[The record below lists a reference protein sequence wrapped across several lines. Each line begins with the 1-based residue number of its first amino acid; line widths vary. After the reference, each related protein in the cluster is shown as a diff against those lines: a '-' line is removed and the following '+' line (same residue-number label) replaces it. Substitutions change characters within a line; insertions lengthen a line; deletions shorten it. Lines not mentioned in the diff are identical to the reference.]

1 MSENTIDKAYDTL
14 INSTPDT
21 AAEAIN
27 EAKDAID
34 NAPTNVVNYPTET
47 TPPSNVESKK
57 VMGVYDPKTGN
68 IIPTE
73 DEVDEETQQKV
84 IEALS
89 NVFVDP
95 AEKAIGDLDADIKK
109 FLNSKFKSSSSD
121 TDKIAKL
128 VAHRILNDSVDYY
141 SEMPTIMQQSVNKIM
156 LDANTENVPK
166 NMIKHRNQVAKMIID
181 ELVEEYNASTSKA
194 VDLDTVLASYDK
206 EIDNINKEMGTEI
219 GNMMLGFDIERKKQI
234 DIAIEASKKTGNTA
248 NVEKLETIKANI
260 DKAFDLTDFKEYCKH
275 CRIKPIEIKK
285 PSRVF
290 DNFNF
295 KYEHNDIVINDIR
308 ACPDIIIRHMNEYTR
323 DQAMSVCL
331 AFCKYC
337 ANMNANDIADHTF
350 MYYFIRNIIVID
362 RINPR
367 GKGYATITGKDKEFY
382 DTFVANIRECINNL
396 LERNVTLK

>member
-27 EAKDAID
+27 EAKDVID

-68 IIPTE
+68 ITPTE

-121 TDKIAKL
+121 TDKVAKL

-194 VDLDTVLASYDK
+194 VDLDTVLAS
-206 EIDNINKEMGTEI
+206 
-219 GNMMLGFDIERKKQI
+219 
-234 DIAIEASKKTGNTA
+234 
-248 NVEKLETIKANI
+248 
-260 DKAFDLTDFKEYCKH
+260 
-275 CRIKPIEIKK
+275 
-285 PSRVF
+285 
-290 DNFNF
+290 
-295 KYEHNDIVINDIR
+295 
-308 ACPDIIIRHMNEYTR
+308 
-323 DQAMSVCL
+323 
-331 AFCKYC
+331 
-337 ANMNANDIADHTF
+337 
-350 MYYFIRNIIVID
+350 
-362 RINPR
+362 
-367 GKGYATITGKDKEFY
+367 
-382 DTFVANIRECINNL
+382 
-396 LERNVTLK
+396 

>member
-14 INSTPDT
+14 INATPDT
-21 AAEAIN
+21 AVEAIN

-47 TPPSNVESKK
+47 TPTDVEGKN

-68 IIPTE
+68 ITPTE

-89 NVFVDP
+89 NAFVDP
-95 AEKAIGDLDADIKK
+95 AEKAIGNLDADIKK
-109 FLNSKFKSSSSD
+109 FLNSKFKASRSD
-121 TDKIAKL
+121 TDKVAKL

-206 EIDNINKEMGTEI
+206 EIDKINNEMGTEI

-260 DKAFDLTDFKEYCKH
+260 DKAFDLLILKN
-275 CRIKPIEIKK
+275 
-285 PSRVF
+285 SVS
-290 DNFNF
+290 
-295 KYEHNDIVINDIR
+295 IVELSLLKLR
-308 ACPDIIIRHMNEYTR
+308 SLVESSIISILS
-323 DQAMSVCL
+323 MSTMIL
-331 AFCKYC
+331 
-337 ANMNANDIADHTF
+337 
-350 MYYFIRNIIVID
+350 
-362 RINPR
+362 
-367 GKGYATITGKDKEFY
+367 
-382 DTFVANIRECINNL
+382 
-396 LERNVTLK
+396 

>member
-14 INSTPDT
+14 INATPNTVVD
-21 AAEAIN
+21 AIN
-27 EAKDAID
+27 DAKDAID
-34 NAPTNVVNYPTET
+34 NAPTNVVNYPVENIST
-47 TPPSNVESKK
+47 NVEGKK

-68 IIPTE
+68 ITPTE
-73 DEVDEETQQKV
+73 EEVDEETQQKV

-89 NVFVDP
+89 NAFVDP
-95 AEKAIGDLDADIKK
+95 AEKAIGDLDVDIKA
-109 FLNSKFKSSSSD
+109 FLNNKYKASKED

-141 SEMPTIMQQSVNKIM
+141 SEMPTIMQQAVNKIM

-166 NMIKHRNQVAKMIID
+166 NMIKHKNQVAKMLID
-181 ELVEEYNASTSKA
+181 ELVTEYNASTSKA
-194 VDLDTVLASYDK
+194 VDLDTVLASYDN
-206 EIDNINKEMGTEI
+206 EIDKINTEMGTEI

-234 DIAIEASKKTGNTA
+234 DIAIEASKKAGNTA

-260 DKAFDLTDFKEYCKH
+260 DRAFDLTDFKEFCKH

-295 KYEHNDIVINDIR
+295 KYEHNDAVINDIR

-323 DQAMSVCL
+323 DQAMSICL

-337 ANMNANDIADHTF
+337 ANMSPNNIADHTF

-367 GKGYATITGKDKEFY
+367 GKGYSTLTGKDKEFY

-396 LERNVTLK
+396 LERNTTLK